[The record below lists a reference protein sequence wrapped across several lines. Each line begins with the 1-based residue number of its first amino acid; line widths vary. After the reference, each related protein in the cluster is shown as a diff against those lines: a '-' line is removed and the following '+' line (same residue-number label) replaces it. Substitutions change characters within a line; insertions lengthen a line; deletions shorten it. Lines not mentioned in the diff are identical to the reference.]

1 MPVKTNEKLAQII
14 AEKSIST
21 IAEQVSYLS
30 KTIGGNVNAGLQFGF
45 LMDSI
50 AENHKRY
57 TNWEYRYKADTMDV
71 IGTGISIG
79 AGASASAL
87 AGPVVG
93 VGAGILTSSGANSYI
108 EREKIEMEKQDK
120 EETKKRG
127 DSK

>member
-1 MPVKTNEKLAQII
+1 MPAKTNEKLAQII

-21 IAEQVSYLS
+21 ITQQVRTLS
-30 KTIGGNVNAGLQFGF
+30 KAVGSKVNAGLQFGF

-50 AENHKRY
+50 AENHERY
-57 TNWEYRYKADTMDV
+57 TNWEYKYKADTM
-71 IGTGISIG
+71 TGISIG

>member
-1 MPVKTNEKLAQII
+1 MAQII

-50 AENHKRY
+50 AENHERY

-127 DSK
+127 DSKWGWEKSCF